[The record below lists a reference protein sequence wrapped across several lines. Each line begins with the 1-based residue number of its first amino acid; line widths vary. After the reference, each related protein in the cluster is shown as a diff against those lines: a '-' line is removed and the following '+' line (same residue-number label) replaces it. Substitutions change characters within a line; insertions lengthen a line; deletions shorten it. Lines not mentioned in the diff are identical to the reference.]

1 MRQQVFAL
9 RRQDSNN
16 DVSLEP
22 FLDDNDAEVYLLCP
36 FTNTNVDQ
44 WTPGNSFVYI
54 WFGVCQEGRQDHCLV
69 FNPKASRTGDCA
81 GGVILLFRFR
91 SGKGKA
97 TKNSNEAE
105 YRMIFD
111 NLISD
116 LLVVLFW
123 PEWPAASLLLSIVCK
138 FMVRVLLHIS
148 RESFTQ

>member
-16 DVSLEP
+16 DVSSEP
-22 FLDDNDAEVYLLCP
+22 FLDDNDAEVCLLCS
-36 FTNTNVDQ
+36 FTNTYVDR
-44 WTPGNSFVYI
+44 WTPGNLFVYI
-54 WFGVCQEGRQDHCLV
+54 WFGICQESRQDHRLV
-69 FNPKASRTGDCA
+69 FDPKASCIGDCI
-81 GGVILLFRFR
+81 GGVILPFRFR

-105 YRMIFD
+105 YRTIFD

-138 FMVRVLLHIS
+138 FMVGGLMYIS
-148 RESFTQ
+148 RESFTR